1 LNRKNTEIVKSV
13 AIIPRDAKE
22 AGTIVQG
29 ESHFMYSTGSLVQPD
44 FKELGTKP
52 FGHFMQ

>member
-1 LNRKNTEIVKSV
+1 VNSV

-22 AGTIVQG
+22 AGTTVHG
-29 ESHFMYSTGSLVQPD
+29 ESHFMYSTGSLMQPD
-44 FKELGTKP
+44 FNELGTKP